1 MKINLAC
8 IIDDDEIYVYGV
20 KCIMNMVDFTKDL
33 IVFENGEDA
42 LNYFKP
48 IMDDPDAIPD
58 VILLDINMP
67 IMDGWE
73 FLDEF
78 IKIQKVIEKTVTIY
92 MMSSSVNPVDLEKA
106 KTYESISDYIV
117 KPVSLES
124 LTAIMKMEE

>member
-67 IMDGWE
+67 IMDGWQ

-78 IKIQKVIEKTVTIY
+78 RKED
-92 MMSSSVNPVDLEKA
+92 SSVIVPLSDKIHKA
-106 KTYESISDYIV
+106 SICNF
-117 KPVSLES
+117 
-124 LTAIMKMEE
+124 M